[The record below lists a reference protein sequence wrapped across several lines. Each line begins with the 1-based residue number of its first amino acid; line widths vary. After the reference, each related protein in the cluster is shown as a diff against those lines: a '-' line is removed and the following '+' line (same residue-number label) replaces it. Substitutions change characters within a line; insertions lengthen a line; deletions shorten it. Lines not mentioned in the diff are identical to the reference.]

1 MQHLGDF
8 SRAVDR
14 DAFLYTTGLV
24 VRMTVQRH
32 PVIASGSVRT
42 NSTLIGSYACL
53 RAH

>member
-14 DAFLYTTGLV
+14 DAFLNTTDLV
-24 VRMTVQRH
+24 VRMTIQQH
-32 PVIASGSVRT
+32 PVSASGCVRT
-42 NSTLIGSYACL
+42 NSTLIGSYACV